1 MKHVKGNLPQANT
14 RSILP
19 EWTFVAR
26 RTGTQHQVASG
37 GLEFSDFCGHDTA
50 TRGTDIPRSPEES
63 NASIA
68 SAGYY
73 KNCRPSGRVCFVL
86 VMLLLCRSVNAQ
98 QTVLEREAARVET
111 LRTIIPSIVCVM
123 DPKGQGGGSGVLISA
138 DGYAISNYHV
148 TSGAGSFMKCGL
160 SDGKLYDAVIVGIDP
175 TGDIALIQ
183 LQGRTDF
190 SFAIP
195 GDSDQV
201 QAGQEVMALGNPFLL
216 ASDFTPTVT
225 YGIVSGVRRYQY
237 PSNTFLEY
245 TDCIQIDASINP
257 GNSGG
262 PLFDLKGQWI
272 GINGRASFEKRG
284 RVNSGAAY
292 AISVNQIMKFLG
304 HLKCGMIV
312 DHGVADFT
320 VETSESGE
328 VRVAQVSALSDAY
341 RRGLRPGMQLLSF
354 AGRLLTSANDF
365 QNVLGIF
372 PEGTRLPLRWR
383 DTDGLHEGTIRLR
396 PLHAFQKAPELPEE
410 RQPRRPENPEEQDDE
425 DIKSDSDSQRIP
437 ASLERLFAA
446 REGFCNYYFNEMQ
459 RIKLVKALQARVA
472 TYSDP
477 TNAWVISFTAA
488 EPGPRLTGELTIAD
502 SAVGMTLNDRPF
514 LQSTTD
520 PQVVE
525 ESPQLP
531 GLLIAMNQLR
541 RLLSGETSAF
551 TEQQAA
557 GRTFHL
563 PLRKDVDILLTR
575 EGVRTCRWYFDDGSA
590 LPVGVDIEY
599 AQGIDEARLLFA
611 DWADRDGAVFPGRIG
626 LISGVNE
633 DLRWLDI
640 GGLTVN
646 RKKVSEEKKP

>member
-1 MKHVKGNLPQANT
+1 MKEADAVFLVGPFCRKGLCGLPQ
-14 RSILP
+14 P
-19 EWTFVAR
+19 ERTWSNQLSRYCQCLAVQFR
-26 RTGTQHQVASG
+26 RWRKSCPAVGMCLLVIMTV
-37 GLEFSDFCGHDTA
+37 FCSVSTA
-50 TRGTDIPRSPEES
+50 
-63 NASIA
+63 A
-68 SAGYY
+68 
-73 KNCRPSGRVCFVL
+73 
-86 VMLLLCRSVNAQ
+86 AQ
-98 QTVLEREAARVET
+98 QTVVERESARVET
-111 LRTIIPSIVCVM
+111 LRRISPSIVCVM

-148 TSGAGSFMKCGL
+148 TSGSGTFMKCGL

-190 SFAIP
+190 TSAVP

-201 QAGQEVMALGNPFLL
+201 QVGDEVMALGNPFLL

-237 PSNTFLEY
+237 PANTFLEY

-262 PLFDLKGQWI
+262 PLFDIEGRWI

-292 AISVNQIMKFLG
+292 AISVNQIQKFIG
-304 HLKCGMIV
+304 HLKCGLIV
-312 DHGVADFT
+312 DHGVAEFT
-320 VETSESGE
+320 VATSDVGE
-328 VRVAQVSALSDAY
+328 VTVAQVSALSDAY
-341 RRGLRPGMQLLSF
+341 RRGLRPGMQVLSF

-365 QNVLGIF
+365 QNMLGIF
-372 PEGTRLPLRWR
+372 PEGTRLPLTWR
-383 DTDGLHEGTIRLR
+383 DKDGVHDATIRLR

-410 RQPRRPENPEEQDDE
+410 RQQKPQQNPEKQDSE
-425 DIKSDSDSQRIP
+425 ENKSDGTANDVP
-437 ASLERLFAA
+437 ESLKSLFVA
-446 REGFCNYYFNEMQ
+446 RDGFCNYHFNEIQ
-459 RIKLVKALQARVA
+459 QLRLLTALKERVASNGDPKLVWVIAFSS
-472 TYSDP
+472 SDP
-477 TNAWVISFTAA
+477 
-488 EPGPRLTGELTIAD
+488 GPQLAGELTIAAT
-502 SAVGMTLNDRPF
+502 AVGMNLNNRPF

-520 PQVVE
+520 PQADE
-525 ESPQLP
+525 ESRQLP

-541 RLLSGETSAF
+541 RLLSGNAAEF

-563 PLRKDVDILLTR
+563 PLEKDVDVLLTR
-575 EGVRTCRWYFDDGSA
+575 EGVRTCRWYFDESSA

-611 DWADRDGAVFPGRIG
+611 DWADRNGAVFPGRIG
-626 LISGVNE
+626 LISGKQE
-633 DLRWLDI
+633 DLLWLNI
-640 GGLTVN
+640 GNLTVN
-646 RKKVSEEKKP
+646 KPSAIEKPKP

>member
-1 MKHVKGNLPQANT
+1 MSCFDQHSPKTNRSCLPG
-14 RSILP
+14 
-19 EWTFVAR
+19 
-26 RTGTQHQVASG
+26 RTSQLAATCDQSTSLKRQLDAVERTCVPWRFALLRKSRPAGGT
-37 GLEFSDFCGHDTA
+37 
-50 TRGTDIPRSPEES
+50 
-63 NASIA
+63 
-68 SAGYY
+68 Y
-73 KNCRPSGRVCFVL
+73 
-86 VMLLLCRSVNAQ
+86 LLLLFLFATITPANAQ

-111 LRTIIPSIVCVM
+111 LRRISPSIVCVM

-148 TSGAGSFMKCGL
+148 TSGSGTFMKCGL

-201 QAGQEVMALGNPFLL
+201 QVGDEVMALGNPFLL

-237 PSNTFLEY
+237 PANTFLEY

-262 PLFDLKGQWI
+262 PLFDIEGRWI

-292 AISVNQIMKFLG
+292 AISVNQIQKFIE
-304 HLKCGMIV
+304 HLKCGLIV
-312 DHGVADFT
+312 DHGIAEFT
-320 VETSESGE
+320 VATSDAGE
-328 VRVAQVSALSDAY
+328 VTVAQVSALSDAY
-341 RRGLRPGMQLLSF
+341 RRGLRPGVQVLSF

-372 PEGTRLPLRWR
+372 PEGTRLPLTWR
-383 DTDGLHEGTIRLR
+383 DQDGLHEGTIRLR

-410 RQPRRPENPEEQDDE
+410 RQQRPPQDPENPDGEEIKPDGTAE
-425 DIKSDSDSQRIP
+425 DVP
-437 ASLERLFAA
+437 ASLKSLFVA
-446 REGFCNYYFNEMQ
+446 RDGFCNYYFNEIQ
-459 RIKLVKALQARVA
+459 RLRLLTALKERVA
-472 TYSDP
+472 SNGDP
-477 TNAWVISFTAA
+477 KSVWVIAFSPS
-488 EPGPRLTGELTIAD
+488 EPGPPLSGELTIAP
-502 SAVGMTLNDRPF
+502 SAVGMNLNNRPF
-514 LQSTTD
+514 LQSTSD
-520 PQVVE
+520 PQVDE

-541 RLLSGETSAF
+541 RLLSGDAAEF

-563 PLRKDVDILLTR
+563 PLEKDVHVLLTR
-575 EGVRTCRWYFDDGSA
+575 EGVRTCRWYFDESSA
-590 LPVGVDIEY
+590 LPIGVDIEY

-611 DWADRDGAVFPGRIG
+611 DWTDRNGAVFPSRIG
-626 LISGVNE
+626 LISGAQE
-633 DLRWLDI
+633 DLRWLNI
-640 GGLTVN
+640 GNLTVN
-646 RKKVSEEKKP
+646 KPSATETTKP

>member
-1 MKHVKGNLPQANT
+1 MKEVKGNLPQANS

-19 EWTFVAR
+19 EWTFAVR
-26 RTGTQHQVASG
+26 RTAMG
-37 GLEFSDFCGHDTA
+37 
-50 TRGTDIPRSPEES
+50 R
-63 NASIA
+63 A
-68 SAGYY
+68 SAQRRYFAVS
-73 KNCRPSGRVCFVL
+73 CMWFGRMSRRAAKSCPAGRTYRKCLLFAAL
-86 VMLLLCRSVNAQ
+86 LLLCSFKSVNAQ
-98 QTVLEREAARVET
+98 PSVVEREAARVET
-111 LRTIIPSIVCVM
+111 LRKIIPSVVCVM

-201 QAGQEVMALGNPFLL
+201 QTGQEVMALGNPFLL

-262 PLFDLKGQWI
+262 PLFDLNGRWI

-304 HLKCGMIV
+304 HLKCGLIV

-320 VETSESGE
+320 VETSEPGE

-341 RRGLRPGMQLLSF
+341 RRGLRPGMQVLSF

-410 RQPRRPENPEEQDDE
+410 RQRRRPADPEPQDDE
-425 DIKSDSDSQRIP
+425 DAESAGERSGFRPHWSDCSWL
-437 ASLERLFAA
+437 A
-446 REGFCNYYFNEMQ
+446 M
-459 RIKLVKALQARVA
+459 V
-472 TYSDP
+472 
-477 TNAWVISFTAA
+477 
-488 EPGPRLTGELTIAD
+488 
-502 SAVGMTLNDRPF
+502 SAIIT
-514 LQSTTD
+514 ST
-520 PQVVE
+520 
-525 ESPQLP
+525 SC
-531 GLLIAMNQLR
+531 
-541 RLLSGETSAF
+541 SS
-551 TEQQAA
+551 
-557 GRTFHL
+557 
-563 PLRKDVDILLTR
+563 
-575 EGVRTCRWYFDDGSA
+575 
-590 LPVGVDIEY
+590 
-599 AQGIDEARLLFA
+599 
-611 DWADRDGAVFPGRIG
+611 
-626 LISGVNE
+626 
-633 DLRWLDI
+633 
-640 GGLTVN
+640 
-646 RKKVSEEKKP
+646 

>member
-1 MKHVKGNLPQANT
+1 MRFLKLGKLVHGNHSRGATVLRRRCRSAT
-14 RSILP
+14 RILTNALP
-19 EWTFVAR
+19 ETIAPCF
-26 RTGTQHQVASG
+26 
-37 GLEFSDFCGHDTA
+37 LEYTSAVGSTA
-50 TRGTDIPRSPEES
+50 NQKIAPPQQTRKSQSP
-63 NASIA
+63 AFLQ
-68 SAGYY
+68 
-73 KNCRPSGRVCFVL
+73 CLL
-86 VMLLLCRSVNAQ
+86 VIITILAAAPATAQ

-111 LRTIIPSIVCVM
+111 LRRISPSIVCVM

-148 TSGAGSFMKCGL
+148 TSGSGTFMKCGL

-201 QAGQEVMALGNPFLL
+201 QVGDEVMALGNPFLL

-237 PSNTFLEY
+237 PANTFLEY

-262 PLFDLKGQWI
+262 PLFDIQGRWI

-292 AISVNQIMKFLG
+292 AISVNQIQKFIE
-304 HLKCGMIV
+304 HLKCGLIV
-312 DHGVADFT
+312 DHGVAEFT
-320 VETSESGE
+320 VATSDAGE
-328 VRVAQVSALSDAY
+328 VTVAQVSALSDAY
-341 RRGLRPGMQLLSF
+341 RRGLRPGTQVLSF

-372 PEGTRLPLRWR
+372 PEGTRLPLTWR
-383 DTDGLHEGTIRLR
+383 DSDGLHAGTIRLR

-410 RQPRRPENPEEQDDE
+410 RRQRPPQDPEKQDGEENKPDGTADEVPESL
-425 DIKSDSDSQRIP
+425 KS
-437 ASLERLFAA
+437 LFVA
-446 REGFCNYYFNEMQ
+446 RDGFCNYHFNEIQ
-459 RIKLVKALQARVA
+459 RIRLLAALKERVASNGDPKLVWVIGISS
-472 TYSDP
+472 SDP
-477 TNAWVISFTAA
+477 
-488 EPGPRLTGELTIAD
+488 GPQLAGELTIAA
-502 SAVGMTLNDRPF
+502 SAVGMNLNNRPF
-514 LQSTTD
+514 LQSTTN
-520 PQVVE
+520 PQVDE

-541 RLLSGETSAF
+541 RLLSSDAAEF

-563 PLRKDVDILLTR
+563 PLKKDVDVLLTR
-575 EGVRTCRWYFDDGSA
+575 EGVRTCRWYFDESSA

-599 AQGIDEARLLFA
+599 AQGIDDARLLFA
-611 DWADRDGAVFPGRIG
+611 DWADRNGAVVPGRIG
-626 LISGVNE
+626 LISGTKE
-633 DLRWLDI
+633 DVRWLNI
-640 GGLTVN
+640 GNVTVN
-646 RKKVSEEKKP
+646 KPSATEKTKP